1 MKNSMTNAYRLF
13 FLLCSLALLLCGC
26 GSSHRERLQQLETLE
41 AFNIADSVMTNDSL
55 AQVLCDYF
63 DEHGTPNERLRA
75 HYILGRTYA
84 DLGEAPAALEAY
96 LDAAA
101 AADTTATDCDWA
113 KLSRVYGQMSSVFY
127 DQNLIDNYLSSQGRS
142 IDYAWRAND
151 TLQALA
157 ETAYKVIG
165 FERKQ
170 QYEEAATL
178 YAKIYGQLKEMY
190 GTALASRYSLAAIRS
205 CLETQ
210 RMDEVKSYLNDI
222 RYYSGYLDSTMK
234 ATVGREIYYYYF
246 GEYYRCTGNRD
257 SAEYFFRK
265 ELEEASDYNNQ
276 NAAARGLSQLYNE
289 SGQNDSA
296 TKYALYSYAMNDSVY
311 AQMSIQSVA
320 QALSSFNYNRNK
332 ELAAKE
338 GVRAEKE
345 HARSRRLLF
354 AIFLILTIVILVYL
368 RQRRKSMVQSA
379 KYRAAVIERN
389 KLRKE
394 IESLAAK
401 D

>member
-1 MKNSMTNAYRLF
+1 
-13 FLLCSLALLLCGC
+13 
-26 GSSHRERLQQLETLE
+26 
-41 AFNIADSVMTNDSL
+41 
-55 AQVLCDYF
+55 
-63 DEHGTPNERLRA
+63 
-75 HYILGRTYA
+75 
-84 DLGEAPAALEAY
+84 
-96 LDAAA
+96 
-101 AADTTATDCDWA
+101 
-113 KLSRVYGQMSSVFY
+113 
-127 DQNLIDNYLSSQGRS
+127 
-142 IDYAWRAND
+142 
-151 TLQALA
+151 
-157 ETAYKVIG
+157 
-165 FERKQ
+165 
-170 QYEEAATL
+170 
-178 YAKIYGQLKEMY
+178 
-190 GTALASRYSLAAIRS
+190 
-205 CLETQ
+205 
-210 RMDEVKSYLNDI
+210 MDEVKSYLNDI

-394 IESLAAK
+394 IESLTVKDYDTIIARKEREIAELNKTIEQQGTMHRQVMANDKLSVFEKSAVVQVFKDKRTYHKGQEAVSNDEWKALVSQFRSDMPSASSSMSSLSPLQLHVCILLLLGFEEGEIALVCQTRPQVITNAK
-401 D
+401 ARANQKLFLLNDSASLKGNLTNLIAS